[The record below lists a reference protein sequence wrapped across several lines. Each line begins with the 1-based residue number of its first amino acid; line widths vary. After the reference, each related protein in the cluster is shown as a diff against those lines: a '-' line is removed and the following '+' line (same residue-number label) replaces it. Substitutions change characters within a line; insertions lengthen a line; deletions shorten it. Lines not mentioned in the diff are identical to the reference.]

1 MDEITPHTLVLRTNY
16 CLDYFMFLI
25 LLNKLRMLLKF
36 YDQDFFREP
45 NC

>member
-1 MDEITPHTLVLRTNY
+1 
-16 CLDYFMFLI
+16 
-25 LLNKLRMLLKF
+25 MLLKF